1 MKELSMFGKCGLTL
15 EQVERIYNNYK
26 IAFICEGDFKEYH
39 IESEGAEWYV
49 VICQRL
55 NGFVRRL

>member
-1 MKELSMFGKCGLTL
+1 MFGKCGLTL

-39 IESEGAEWYV
+39 IESEEVEWYV
-49 VICQRL
+49 VIC
-55 NGFVRRL
+55 